1 MTNFQQDSSSG
12 RFTWLTPE
20 RALVVLPAAVG
31 LAFALILTSALAV
44 RFQSTINELS
54 ALERERLQKR
64 DELAFAKIQRR
75 KLETAYREAAAQT
88 KVLQQLVTGN
98 QSIETLLSQ
107 LDLEAS
113 ESNVA
118 LESYEPQR
126 SQSAPSR
133 TTARSGSTGNA
144 DAPPADPLVTDGV
157 IKQQRLIVVKGPYA
171 GQLEFL
177 RRLERITPLLVI
189 SDLSMQ
195 GDASSSSADQPVAE
209 ATSTMRLTLT
219 AYSKQPSVPKQN
231 PDAKPLAPS

>member
-1 MTNFQQDSSSG
+1 MDVSLGSRQSELGGAAT
-12 RFTWLTPE
+12 
-20 RALVVLPAAVG
+20 AVG

-54 ALERERLQKR
+54 ALERERLQNVMSLLLPKSSNANWK
-64 DELAFAKIQRR
+64 LFATPLLK
-75 KLETAYREAAAQT
+75 T

-126 SQSAPSR
+126 PQSAPST
-133 TTARSGSTGNA
+133 TTARSGSNGNA

-157 IKQQRLIVVKGPYA
+157 IKQQRLIVVKGAYA

-219 AYSKQPSVPKQN
+219 AYSKQPAVPKQN
-231 PDAKPLAPS
+231 AAAKPLAPS